1 MVIKL
6 RKSNNGK
13 IFIYTIYKYI
23 SFVYFYIYCTLRSV
37 NTLKLNYARVKNT
50 NKNNKTKKK
59 KVYILNSK
67 YIYKNL
73 FAEK

>member
-6 RKSNNGK
+6 RKSNSGK

-50 NKNNKTKKK
+50 NKNNKNKNH